1 MYKLYAYSP
10 GLQGYIKW
18 DGLSN
23 DLLEFELTNESGAT
37 AIEKQ
42 EVAESYSRS
51 LTTLTEYVVDV
62 ETVTLGSST
71 EII

>member
-18 DGLSN
+18 DGLTN
-23 DLLEFELTNESGAT
+23 NTLDFELTNKSNAT
-37 AIEKQ
+37 VIEKQ

-51 LTTLTEYVVDV
+51 ITCLTEYIVDY
-62 ETVTLGSST
+62 E
-71 EII
+71 ECK